1 VKIFIITTEDSL
13 YTLPFL
19 KKVIL
24 ARKNDIVG
32 VALVTKGGR
41 LTVRKK
47 DSKTK
52 YLLTL
57 FIILGPFTFFRDVLK
72 TILYK
77 FEKQV
82 HSFLPFVKSPCIL
95 SFSENLG
102 ISTYRISSPNN
113 ELFLNELK
121 KIVPDI
127 VINQSQNILKEK
139 LLSIPQIGI
148 LNRHN
153 ALLPKNRGRL
163 TPFWVKYKGDSE
175 TGVSI
180 HFVEKKIDSG
190 AIVVQVRF
198 RVNKNDS
205 IRSIVKRNYEI
216 APVAMLN
223 ALQKLEDGEN
233 DFLENSDSDAT
244 YNSIPNLK
252 DALRFRIGLKYK

>member
-1 VKIFIITTEDSL
+1 
-13 YTLPFL
+13 
-19 KKVIL
+19 
-24 ARKNDIVG
+24 
-32 VALVTKGGR
+32 
-41 LTVRKK
+41 
-47 DSKTK
+47 
-52 YLLTL
+52 
-57 FIILGPFTFFRDVLK
+57 
-72 TILYK
+72 
-77 FEKQV
+77 
-82 HSFLPFVKSPCIL
+82 L